1 MDICSP
7 QSLETLFHLE
17 RKLPLPTFQ
26 PLAAAKNIRK
36 TRGQFDLPFKQA
48 SLGAG
53 WPSIGSYF
61 FFVRFTYLSS
71 VFVGDRSSWK
81 KYIMFSGCFVQQVH
95 SQQGSLYNPNQCI
108 VLRGNPSKYYH
119 QSVYSVWNFPPKW
132 VAIHDPCSNKC
143 FFVAFSPP
151 SRQQYA
157 NHGPCCEA
165 SRTNQDHAPQE
176 WPQGWWFFLVTG
188 INLWLEQWKKR
199 PVLLLRGFVGDE
211 IRAWITTPWPKLLYN
226 ALLRYILYTCPNLW

>member
-71 VFVGDRSSWK
+71 VFVGDRSS
-81 KYIMFSGCFVQQVH
+81 
-95 SQQGSLYNPNQCI
+95 
-108 VLRGNPSKYYH
+108 
-119 QSVYSVWNFPPKW
+119 
-132 VAIHDPCSNKC
+132 
-143 FFVAFSPP
+143 
-151 SRQQYA
+151 
-157 NHGPCCEA
+157 
-165 SRTNQDHAPQE
+165 
-176 WPQGWWFFLVTG
+176 
-188 INLWLEQWKKR
+188 
-199 PVLLLRGFVGDE
+199 
-211 IRAWITTPWPKLLYN
+211 
-226 ALLRYILYTCPNLW
+226 